1 MTETDD
7 IDLLLTLNPHGW
19 SSCFLFVRDNTFELI
34 ITHSFSNPY
43 LDLIQVLTNLIY
55 GHNNATLFWYGEPG
69 GHRIEINKIM
79 TEQHKVM
86 VSITQFDENFYKEQK
101 QYSLMITFDIKLKQ
115 LITILYLQLKKTH
128 FLLRD
133 KQFSENRIH
142 DFPFQE
148 FHKFEKTAKQFLDI

>member
-1 MTETDD
+1 
-7 IDLLLTLNPHGW
+7 
-19 SSCFLFVRDNTFELI
+19 
-34 ITHSFSNPY
+34 
-43 LDLIQVLTNLIY
+43 
-55 GHNNATLFWYGEPG
+55 
-69 GHRIEINKIM
+69 
-79 TEQHKVM
+79 M

-133 KQFSENRIH
+133 KQFSENRSH